1 MMTGGVP
8 DLPSPRLRAAAA
20 GRHSP
25 LRLQRP
31 QVIEIS
37 ILFVRWRRPST
48 LASTPAIQAG
58 STSSRPSLPSAS
70 SPDSLSFAG
79 MPGPLR
85 ALELLTACRDG
96 CTEAPLIRS
105 RTGSVDDIVTLV
117 CAGLAT
123 ASAERMVVGRRTVEA
138 ATVRITEAGR
148 RILAGEQRMTADHS
162 IDQTPLS
169 AEAKI
174 IAEGLWGV
182 LNAFVTSV
190 KAKGHKS
197 PPAAYLTTFILVA
210 REPGLSVEEYAA
222 RARALLDKHDEPSP
236 ARYWRPQSQRTSR
249 TSVSLSLLDQT
260 LPIADGSNTCSLR
273 EGAPW
278 QLNCG
283 WRKNG

>member
-1 MMTGGVP
+1 
-8 DLPSPRLRAAAA
+8 
-20 GRHSP
+20 
-25 LRLQRP
+25 
-31 QVIEIS
+31 
-37 ILFVRWRRPST
+37 
-48 LASTPAIQAG
+48 
-58 STSSRPSLPSAS
+58 
-70 SPDSLSFAG
+70 
-79 MPGPLR
+79 
-85 ALELLTACRDG
+85 
-96 CTEAPLIRS
+96 
-105 RTGSVDDIVTLV
+105 
-117 CAGLAT
+117 
-123 ASAERMVVGRRTVEA
+123 
-138 ATVRITEAGR
+138 
-148 RILAGEQRMTADHS
+148 MTADHS

-210 REPGLSVEEYAA
+210 REPGLSVATA
-222 RARALLDKHDEPSP
+222 KDISDSG
-236 ARYWRPQSQRTSR
+236 S
-249 TSVSLSLLDQT
+249 SLLDQT